1 MYSMNLN
8 VNSIFKAATH
18 STDLT
23 VMQHNSAYTAC
34 LDLLSLSWPD
44 HGFATKCSN
53 LNIFQSCHSWVGAVW
68 VAFTRNMQWLWAH
81 LWIQTKQNELIF
93 TQVPLLI
100 HPTLMNTIQ
109 TLSKSPIYQKIMQ
122 CTFHQFHDK
131 LPFLFPFW
139 KGSGY
144 WLRERQNIVKM
155 HIWLVL
161 VWLVYPLQQRETIT
175 RQLPHKPVCSKT
187 TWNTE
192 ASFHFM

>member
-53 LNIFQSCHSWVGAVW
+53 LNIFQSCHSRVGAVW

-109 TLSKSPIYQKIMQ
+109 TLSKSHIYQKIMQ
-122 CTFHQFHDK
+122 CTTS
-131 LPFLFPFW
+131 PIP
-139 KGSGY
+139 
-144 WLRERQNIVKM
+144 RQASISLSLLEGIGILTTRKTKYYKNAHMTGVSVVG
-155 HIWLVL
+155 LS
-161 VWLVYPLQQRETIT
+161 IT
-175 RQLPHKPVCSKT
+175 TKRNYYKT
-187 TWNTE
+187 
-192 ASFHFM
+192 AST